1 MLTDQRDIV
10 TQNCAP
16 TVLCPRVAH
25 IASQNIISGENYRQA
40 LVINQHGRQNIG
52 ARINNGKTGS
62 EADRS
67 RRGVAERKVD
77 MVEMVEMHGTE
88 ITWSNDFKPT
98 LKTFETC
105 LTNNPRDDS
114 LKPVR
119 KQYLSVACTGIT
131 FVYYY

>member
-1 MLTDQRDIV
+1 
-10 TQNCAP
+10 
-16 TVLCPRVAH
+16 
-25 IASQNIISGENYRQA
+25 
-40 LVINQHGRQNIG
+40 
-52 ARINNGKTGS
+52 
-62 EADRS
+62 
-67 RRGVAERKVD
+67 

-114 LKPVR
+114 HKPVR
-119 KQYLSVACTGIT
+119 KQCLSVACTGIT